1 MSAATA
7 KKPPAAGVGRV
18 SSTDSASSPSA
29 SPARTPTRSST
40 PTAASA
46 ASAARRAPARS
57 GTPASA
63 RAAAA
68 RRDSVLSNG
77 NGNGNAEAEEAA
89 RAETVALLDDLK
101 ERLSKAEI
109 SSDQYRKQAEV
120 LQTRLDDA
128 IKESSNLEEKVHET
142 EEQIETLQNEKRD
155 AAKKMREMEAIY
167 EAERSSMTKE
177 KEEMSNREEEM
188 QTIIQRLK
196 DTLSQRASDEE
207 GRPSRQSAASS
218 PNVDNGSFAPPSS
231 LNRSDSRNNSKIL
244 LQKDKLI
251 ESLRLELAEAQIKLV
266 ESENQGGGRL
276 QEVERLLMEARMANA
291 RLMEDNES
299 YQLLLQEKTLN
310 GDFSKNDFSYMSVSA
325 NQDALNAL
333 EGRSGGASLADELS
347 EDASDAGNDNEV
359 VRRLESEVKSMKD
372 QNKALTLYI
381 NKIIERLLQHQDF
394 EHILDT
400 SSEPKPLAANTNKD
414 LPPPPPKEGASGA
427 SLLQRAKTMAVG
439 PNKPRPRPMSY
450 MPSAQ
455 PVNSAHTDPETAPS
469 IPIGNL
475 TRSSSTRRARP
486 MSEQF
491 TGVNLVNQM
500 YRGPDGPISPPLGS
514 PRTPRTSQT
523 FFGGNPNAA
532 ARAPSGQQA
541 PTAGNFPGMRSETSS
556 TSGDSNDLT
565 TPPSQSPPRSH
576 HEKQTTFAGNKP
588 RPLRLVQEN
597 NEAKLENNKRTSWIG
612 WASGWGKKDESP
624 PTASNEAI
632 PE

>member
-18 SSTDSASSPSA
+18 SSTDPATSPSV

-40 PTAASA
+40 PTAAT
-46 ASAARRAPARS
+46 AARRAPARS
-57 GTPASA
+57 GTPVSSRA
-63 RAAAA
+63 AAAA
-68 RRDSVLSNG
+68 RRDSVLGNSNSSG
-77 NGNGNAEAEEAA
+77 STEAEEAA

-101 ERLSKAEI
+101 ERLSKAEV
-109 SSDQYRKQAEV
+109 SSDQYRKQVEV

-128 IKESSNLEEKVHET
+128 IKESSKLEEKVHEA
-142 EEQIETLQNEKRD
+142 EEQIETLRKEKRD

-196 DTLSQRASDEE
+196 DTLSQRANDEE
-207 GRPSRQSAASS
+207 GRPSRQSATSS
-218 PNVDNGSFAPPSS
+218 PSIDNGSFAPPSS

-310 GDFSKNDFSYMSVSA
+310 GDFSKNDFSYMSASA

-333 EGRSGGASLADELS
+333 EGRARGASLADELS
-347 EDASDAGNDNEV
+347 DDASDPGNDNEH

-400 SSEPKPLAANTNKD
+400 SSEPKPPGANTNKD
-414 LPPPPPKEGASGA
+414 LPPPPGASGA
-427 SLLQRAKTMAVG
+427 SLLQRAKTMAAG

-455 PVNSAHTDPETAPS
+455 SANSAHTDPETAPR

-523 FFGGNPNAA
+523 FIGGNPNAV
-532 ARAPSGQQA
+532 ARATSGQQA
-541 PTAGNFPGMRSETSS
+541 PTAGNFPGMRSDTSS
-556 TSGDSNDLT
+556 TSGDSNDLA

-597 NEAKLENNKRTSWIG
+597 NETKQENNKRSSWIG

-624 PTASNEAI
+624 PAASNEAI